1 MDPQLQDLIIQMQ
14 ELIRTLKSTSGTS
27 ASGSTVKGTGPA
39 SDKTVNSLI
48 NALGKLAVKLDGTK
62 RTRAEEE
69 KAMKRFTADVN
80 RASTAQE
87 KQAEAIKKE
96 IEKRKEAALRSKMTA
111 EEIAKREKD
120 LADEKKK
127 IFDDEKKAAKQREL
141 DKKTEAVRGVA
152 QAKSSSQQLFDTY
165 STLGSGTD
173 LLKTRFFDLAGS
185 SMGGQV
191 ALRALAAGAEGA
203 VKSLSAYSTALY
215 NGERGAEV
223 SAKALTELASPV
235 LKLMDTIG
243 LIVQIG
249 SFFVP
254 GGLLAKGLTAAIGG
268 LISLGS
274 KAGEAALKFNELAA
288 KQSDKLFKSFNELSQ
303 AGISTAQGMDG
314 VLPLMQTL
322 GMTVAEMDEFN
333 KLITS
338 NSSKLSLL
346 GATAEGGAQAFS
358 KVAGGLVKS
367 DLGRQLELLG
377 ITTKDQRESA
387 LAYMNIQARTGQ
399 LELKSTRQLIDE
411 SGKFAKELDL
421 SARLTGQTRKEQE
434 QAREAN
440 LAESR
445 YRAALY
451 SARQRGDEDEIARLE
466 KAGTMAAMLRGIG
479 LETQATGTL
488 QFAAGRG
495 AMTTPESI
503 QAAMQLGLANVL
515 NDPSISA
522 VQALQ
527 QGLGN
532 AKGQLDYLADTNA
545 YIGEVAAIQGDIPK
559 TLDAIQRLE
568 NIQKAAI
575 AAGFTGPEGV
585 AKFMQTEQGRRML
598 PSKTTQQM
606 VDAGRRQ
613 QSAAMMMDSVVDSF
627 NGAATINELAAT
639 KFQEAVD
646 LFAST
651 VGAKAPT
658 GGTYNTAPTT
668 TPTPTAPPLPPGPL
682 PSGSTGT
689 GLDMGGSEIM
699 DAARAG
705 AEARRANLTTEQ
717 ASIRAMDNAIASTAN
732 RTSALLN
739 YIGQIEGRGNY
750 NILQGGS
757 TKQDLTQMSV
767 AQVME
772 YQRKMPGMGHES
784 SAAGKYQIV
793 RPTLEGLVKQGVV
806 KPEEK
811 FDAATQDKLA
821 TALMK
826 NRGLDKYL
834 TGSMTPESFA
844 NNLSKEW
851 ASLPTQTGQSAY
863 AGVGSNKSLVSR
875 DSFMQMLKSQA
886 GEKFAGSVTKYP
898 STAPEKFA
906 GSVTKYPSIAPR
918 PMSTIPLPDSSVTP
932 PGASAL
938 GSSSTSAI
946 AEDIARQAAMAAQKS
961 GTTSD
966 PQMISL
972 MSELVSLQRASNS
985 TAARML
991 QLSSA

>member
-14 ELIRTLKSTSGTS
+14 ELVRTLKSTSGTS

-39 SDKTVNSLI
+39 SDKTVNALI

-62 RTRAEEE
+62 RTRAEEQ

-80 RASTAQE
+80 RATTAQE
-87 KQAEAIKKE
+87 KQVNAIKDE
-96 IEKRKEAALRSKMTA
+96 IEKRKEAALRNKLTA

-127 IFDDEKKAAKQREL
+127 TLDNEKKAAKQREV
-141 DKKTEAVRGVA
+141 DKKREDVRGA
-152 QAKSSSQQLFDTY
+152 TQARSSSQQLFDTY
-165 STLGSGTD
+165 SSLGSGTD

-191 ALRALAAGAEGA
+191 ALKTLAAGAEGA
-203 VKSLSAYSTALY
+203 VKSLSMYSTALY

-223 SAKALTELASPV
+223 SAKALTELATPV
-235 LKLMDTIG
+235 LKLMDTVG

-254 GGLLAKGLTAAIGG
+254 GGLFAKGITAAIGG
-268 LISLGS
+268 LLSLGS
-274 KAGEAALKFNELAA
+274 KAGEVALKFTELAA

-322 GMTVAEMDEFN
+322 GMTVSEMDSFN
-333 KLITS
+333 KIITA
-338 NSSKLSLL
+338 NSSKLGML
-346 GATAEGGAQAFS
+346 GATAEDGAQAFS

-377 ITTKDQRESA
+377 INTQEQRESA

-399 LELKSTRQLIDE
+399 MELKSTRQLIDE

-451 SARQRGDEDEIARLE
+451 SARQRNDQGEIDRLE
-466 KAGTMAAMLRGIG
+466 KAGTMAAMLRGLG
-479 LETQATGTL
+479 MEDQATGTL
-488 QFAAGRG
+488 QFAASRG
-495 AMTTPESI
+495 AMTTPQAI

-532 AKGQLDYLADTNA
+532 SKQQLDYLADTNA
-545 YIGEVAAIQGDIPK
+545 YIGEVAAIQGSIPK

-568 NIQKAAI
+568 NIQKAAST
-575 AAGFTGPEGV
+575 AGFTGPEAV
-585 AKFMQTEQGRRML
+585 AKFLQTEQGRRML
-598 PSKTTQQM
+598 PGNTTTLM
-606 VDAGRRQ
+606 VDAGRKQ

-627 NGAATINELAAT
+627 NGAAIINELAAT
-639 KFQEAVD
+639 KFQEAVN
-646 LFAST
+646 LFAT
-651 VGAKAPT
+651 AVGAKAPT

-668 TPTPTAPPLPPGPL
+668 TPPPPLPASEPYM
-682 PSGSTGT
+682 PSSPEDQGVS
-689 GLDMGGSEIM
+689 
-699 DAARAG
+699 DAVRAR
-705 AEARRANLTTEQ
+705 AEARADPKKSNLTTEQ
-717 ASIRAMDNAIASTAN
+717 ASIRAMDNAITSTAN

-750 NILQGGS
+750 NVLQGGS

-898 STAPEKFA
+898 S
-906 GSVTKYPSIAPR
+906 IAPG
-918 PMSTIPLPDSSVTP
+918 PMPTIPLPDSSVTP
-932 PGASAL
+932 PGTSAL
-938 GSSSTSAI
+938 GSSSTAAI
-946 AEDIARQAAMAAQKS
+946 AEDIARQAAKAAQKS

>member
-1 MDPQLQDLIIQMQ
+1 
-14 ELIRTLKSTSGTS
+14 
-27 ASGSTVKGTGPA
+27 
-39 SDKTVNSLI
+39 
-48 NALGKLAVKLDGTK
+48 
-62 RTRAEEE
+62 
-69 KAMKRFTADVN
+69 
-80 RASTAQE
+80 
-87 KQAEAIKKE
+87 
-96 IEKRKEAALRSKMTA
+96 
-111 EEIAKREKD
+111 
-120 LADEKKK
+120 
-127 IFDDEKKAAKQREL
+127 
-141 DKKTEAVRGVA
+141 
-152 QAKSSSQQLFDTY
+152 
-165 STLGSGTD
+165 
-173 LLKTRFFDLAGS
+173 
-185 SMGGQV
+185 
-191 ALRALAAGAEGA
+191 
-203 VKSLSAYSTALY
+203 
-215 NGERGAEV
+215 
-223 SAKALTELASPV
+223 V

-243 LIVQIG
+243 LIVQLG
-249 SFFVP
+249 SLFVP
-254 GGLLAKGLTAAIGG
+254 GGLLAKGITAVIGG

-274 KAGEAALKFNELAA
+274 KVGETALKFNELAS
-288 KQSDKLFKSFNELSQ
+288 KQSDTLFKSFNALSQ

-314 VLPLMQTL
+314 VLPLIQTL

-346 GATAEGGAQAFS
+346 GATAEDGAQAFS

-377 ITTKDQRESA
+377 ITAKDQRESA

-451 SARQRGDEDEIARLE
+451 SARQRGDEGEIARLE

-545 YIGEVAAIQGDIPK
+545 YIGEIAAIQGDIPK

-568 NIQKAAI
+568 NIQKAAN
-575 AAGFTGPEGV
+575 AAGFTGPEGL

-613 QSAAMMMDSVVDSF
+613 QSSAMIMDSVVDSF

-646 LFAST
+646 LFANT

-668 TPTPTAPPLPPGPL
+668 TPPPPPLPASDPYA
-682 PSGSTGT
+682 PSSPEDQGVS
-689 GLDMGGSEIM
+689 
-699 DAARAG
+699 DAVRAG
-705 AEARRANLTTEQ
+705 AEVRAEAKKSNLTTEQ
-717 ASIRAMDNAIASTAN
+717 ASIRAMDNAITSTAN

-750 NILQGGS
+750 NVLQGGS

-918 PMSTIPLPDSSVTP
+918 SMSTIPLPDSSVTP
-932 PGASAL
+932 PGTSAL

-991 QLSSA
+991 QLSTS